1 MNVCILRGSPRKNGN
16 TNTLL
21 EPFVKTLRETGCTC
35 LDLDLHTMTLE
46 PCVACRCCQQDW
58 EKFNCSRKDDLQ
70 QVFDAVLASDL
81 IVLATPIY
89 SWFCTPP
96 MKIAL
101 DRLVYGM
108 NKIYSTNPGPRL
120 WEGKS
125 VAMVITCGYRPEK
138 GADLF
143 EEAMIRYCK
152 HSRLNYRGMLA
163 ERHLGYHTE
172 FMDEEKAQHAR
183 DFAKKLLTEAEK
195 EA

>member
-16 TNTLL
+16 TNALL
-21 EPFVKTLRETGCTC
+21 EPFVKTLQEAGCIC
-35 LDLDLHTMTLE
+35 QDLDLHTMRLE
-46 PCVACRCCQQDW
+46 ACVACRCCQQNW
-58 EKFNCSRKDDLQ
+58 EQFNCSRKDDLQ
-70 QVFDAVLASDL
+70 QVFDAVLESDL

-96 MKIAL
+96 LKIAL

-125 VAMVITCGYRPEK
+125 LAMVITCGYRPEK

-152 HSRLNYRGMLA
+152 HSRLEYKGMLA

-172 FMDEEKAQHAR
+172 FMDEEKAQHAK
-183 DFAKKLLTEAEK
+183 DFAKKLLEAVEG
-195 EA
+195 

>member
-16 TNTLL
+16 TNSLL
-21 EPFVKTLRETGCTC
+21 LPFVETLEKAGATC
-35 LDLDLHTMTLE
+35 FDFDLHTMKLE
-46 PCVACRCCQQDW
+46 GCVACCCCQKNHEQ
-58 EKFNCSRKDDLQ
+58 FNCSRKDDLQ
-70 QVFDAVLASDL
+70 QVFDAIMKSNL

-89 SWFCTPP
+89 SWFCTPS

-108 NKIYSTNPGPRL
+108 NKIYSPNPGPRL

-125 VAMVITCGYRPEK
+125 LAMVISCGYKPEK

-152 HSRLNYRGMLA
+152 HSRLNYKGMLA
-163 ERHLGYHTE
+163 ERHLGYHVD
-172 FMDEEKAQHAR
+172 FMDEEKIQHAK
-183 DFAKKLLTEAEK
+183 DFAQKLLSE
-195 EA
+195 

>member
-16 TNTLL
+16 TNALL
-21 EPFVKTLRETGCTC
+21 EPFVKTLQEVGCTC
-35 LDLDLHTMTLE
+35 QDLDLHTMRLE
-46 PCVACRCCQQDW
+46 ACVACRCCQQNW
-58 EKFNCSRKDDLQ
+58 EQFNCSRKDDLQ
-70 QVFDAVLASDL
+70 QVFDAVLESDL

-96 MKIAL
+96 LKIAL

-125 VAMVITCGYRPEK
+125 LAMVITCGYRPEK

-152 HSRLNYRGMLA
+152 HSRLEYKGMLA

-172 FMDEEKAQHAR
+172 FMDEEKAQHAK
-183 DFAKKLLTEAEK
+183 DFAKKLLEAVEG
-195 EA
+195 